1 MKQEQYLEDLS
12 PGQKFR
18 SASLVIDGDAIREFA
33 AQFDPQP
40 FHLDDD
46 AARDTLFGGLAASGW
61 HTAALTMRLLVDSEF
76 RPAGGLVGAGLE
88 ELRWP
93 RPTRPGDRLEL
104 EVEVLELR
112 AMRSR
117 PGQGLVKLRVTT
129 FNQER
134 EVVQQY
140 VGNLVVRQKEPAG
153 CSEAGA

>member
-1 MKQEQYLEDLS
+1 MNPAQYFEDLNI
-12 PGQKFR
+12 GQKFR
-18 SASLVIDGDAIREFA
+18 SASLVIEGDAIREFA
-33 AQFDPQP
+33 ARFDPQP

-104 EVEVLELR
+104 EVEVLDLR

-129 FNQER
+129 FNQDR
-134 EVVQQY
+134 EIVQQY
-140 VGNLVVRQKEPAG
+140 VGNLVLRQKEPA
-153 CSEAGA
+153 

>member
-1 MKQEQYLEDLS
+1 MNPAQYFEDLNI
-12 PGQKFR
+12 GQKFR
-18 SASLVIDGDAIREFA
+18 SASLVIEGDAIREFA
-33 AQFDPQP
+33 ARFDPQP

-76 RPAGGLVGAGLE
+76 RPAGGLIGAGLE

-104 EVEVLELR
+104 EVEVLDLR

-129 FNQER
+129 FNQAR
-134 EVVQQY
+134 EIVQQY
-140 VGNLVVRQKEPAG
+140 VGNLVLRQKVPA
-153 CSEAGA
+153 

>member
-1 MKQEQYLEDLS
+1 MKQEQYLEDLNI
-12 PGQKFR
+12 GQKFR
-18 SASLVIDGDAIREFA
+18 SSSLVIESDAIREFA
-33 AQFDPQP
+33 ARFDPQP
-40 FHLDDD
+40 FHLDDG

-104 EVEVLELR
+104 EVEVLDLR

-129 FNQER
+129 FNQDR

-140 VGNLVVRQKEPAG
+140 VGNLVLRQKEAAG
-153 CSEAGA
+153 RSESAA

>member
-1 MKQEQYLEDLS
+1 MNPAQYFEDLNI
-12 PGQKFR
+12 GQKFR
-18 SASLVIDGDAIREFA
+18 SASLVIEGDAIREFA
-33 AQFDPQP
+33 ARFDPQP

-76 RPAGGLVGAGLE
+76 RPAGGLIGAGLE

-104 EVEVLELR
+104 EVEVLDLR

-129 FNQER
+129 FNQDR
-134 EVVQQY
+134 EIVQQY
-140 VGNLVVRQKEPAG
+140 VGNLVLKQKSQVG
-153 CSEAGA
+153 RSESAA